1 MLKKFVISLMILV
14 TLVGCSSSTESDE
27 LTAKSLYDDLC
38 ANITFE
44 GTELTVE
51 QASSILFLDDNAS
64 EVYAYIANDLSSNII
79 AVVKTNSTISTI
91 DNLNQY
97 IASINQTAMNYSPE
111 ELEKIDNAFLKALNN
126 EIVVFVICDDISEVE
141 RIIN

>member
-51 QASSILFLDDNAS
+51 QASSILFLDNNAS

-126 EIVVFVICDDISEVE
+126 EIVVFVICDDIREVE

>member
-1 MLKKFVISLMILV
+1 MLKKFVISLMILL
-14 TLVGCSSSTESDE
+14 TLVACSNSTQTDE
-27 LTAKSLYDDLC
+27 LTAKGLYDELC
-38 ANITFE
+38 ANITFD

-51 QASSILFLDDNAS
+51 QASSILFLDENAS
-64 EVYAYIANDLSSNII
+64 EVYAYIANDLTSNII
-79 AVVKTNSTISTI
+79 AVVKTSSTISTI

-126 EIVVFVICDDISEVE
+126 EIVVFVICDDITAVE
-141 RIIN
+141 RVIN